1 MAERNPQ
8 EEWLVSARRELGD
21 LQRSYSELQSRID
34 DLRYR
39 IYFTE
44 RSLREAAPPP
54 QPGPKPE
61 PHPGPRPAQPAPQN
75 MQPVAK
81 PPARP
86 EQRERNV
93 LRTVAVLG
101 SLITVIGVSLAV
113 ALAYQSGLLGPAGI
127 AVLGYILAVGLTA
140 LGYFAF
146 HRQPATAGVT
156 ALYATGFITATIV
169 TFYASNPPLEWFAD
183 DLVTEFAVEAIFA
196 TFAGIAV
203 WHRIPN
209 LLKIMLVVI
218 LPYHWAFLGPPLPT
232 GILTL
237 LAPVTA
243 ACLTWFF
250 PIARHPRDAAT
261 IRALGALNICVYA
274 IGWTLLTYFVDD
286 PFQHLRALLFVFAAA
301 AFVVGEAFYP
311 CQEQQISSWA
321 KVSYWF
327 CGLIAPLVIVD
338 VSMSIFDGWARWFTP
353 ACVAILWAVYE
364 CAPARRAPH
373 AVVDPLRAVWMI
385 ALALSILDMRQTMQ
399 FIADQALIRMLSIL
413 AAYAVAFV
421 AVSFMLSR
429 RPRNDGIVFT
439 VWVYGTFVASA
450 GLLAAST
457 GANRRF
463 LEHWTYAVQALI
475 VAAVMGLCLLQ
486 RNQIK
491 RFNQPLTVA
500 AALALLPLSMMVV
513 VPLTSYTASILAPQN
528 PEAAT
533 TGFYAGHALISITWI
548 ALAAWILLSHRDFF
562 GENGD
567 LLVGLILAI
576 AATLKLVLFDLSTL
590 GGIPRVLAFIVSGLL
605 LIAVSVLRARSRAT
619 TPMPLPTG
627 PVPPPGIGR

>member
-1 MAERNPQ
+1 MAENTDKEQ
-8 EEWLVSARRELGD
+8 WLLSARSELTD
-21 LQRSYSELQSRID
+21 LQRSQSELQARID

-44 RSLREAAPPP
+44 RSLREGAPPP
-54 QPGPKPE
+54 QPVAQL
-61 PHPGPRPAQPAPQN
+61 AQPMPQPVPQKV
-75 MQPVAK
+75 QPVAK

-113 ALAYQSGLLGPAGI
+113 TLAYQSGLLDPAGS

-140 LGYFAF
+140 LGFFAF
-146 HRQPATAGVT
+146 RRQGATAGVT
-156 ALYATGFITATIV
+156 ALYATAFITATIV
-169 TFYASNPPLEWFAD
+169 TFYASSPPLVWFAD
-183 DLVTEFAVEAIFA
+183 IQATEIPLALFFAAFA
-196 TFAGIAV
+196 ALAY
-203 WHRIPN
+203 WQRIPN
-209 LLKIMLVVI
+209 LLKIMLVVV
-218 LPYHWAFLGPPLPT
+218 LPYHWVFLGPPLPA

-243 ACLTWFF
+243 ACLTWFL
-250 PIARHPRDAAT
+250 PITRHPRDVAT
-261 IRALGALNICVYA
+261 IRALGALNACVYA
-274 IGWTLLTYFVDD
+274 MGWSYMMNFEED
-286 PFQHLRALLFVFAAA
+286 PLQRVRALLFAVVAA
-301 AFVVGEAFYP
+301 AFVVGEAHFP
-311 CQEQQISSWA
+311 RQEQMVSDWA
-321 KVSYWF
+321 KVSYCF
-327 CGLIAPLVIVD
+327 CGLIAPLVIVGASTS
-338 VSMSIFDGWARWFTP
+338 VLEGSARWVAP
-353 ACVAILWAVYE
+353 ACVAIFWALYE
-364 CAPARRAPH
+364 FAPARRAPQ
-373 AVVDPLRAVWMI
+373 AIVDPLRAAWMI
-385 ALALSILDMRQTMQ
+385 ALALSILDMRQTMH
-399 FIADQALIRMLSIL
+399 FIADQALLRLLSIL

-421 AVSFMLSR
+421 AVSFILSR

-439 VWVYGTFVASA
+439 VWLYGTFLAAVQ
-450 GLLAAST
+450 LLTAST
-457 GANRRF
+457 GANRRA
-463 LEHWTYAVQALI
+463 LEHWTSAVEALI
-475 VAAVMGLCLLQ
+475 VAAIIVLCLLQ

-500 AALALLPLSMMVV
+500 SALALLPLSMMVV
-513 VPLTSYTASILAPQN
+513 VPLITFIASSFAPQN
-528 PEAAT
+528 PDAAA

-619 TPMPLPTG
+619 TPMPPPTE